1 MSAMVVPAP
10 EPITIRVVGERARFT
25 VRRIYLAGRNDVA
38 HAREM
43 NEGTPEGVGAVVPGD
58 LLEAEIEGLD
68 KPTITIGP
76 PRE

>member
-10 EPITIRVVGERARFT
+10 EPITIRVVGSARGS
-25 VRRIYLAGRNDVA
+25 RCGGSIA

-43 NEGTPEGVGAVVPGD
+43 NEGTPERVGAVVPGD
-58 LLEAEIEGLD
+58 QLEAEIEGLD
-68 KPTITIGP
+68 KLTITITIGP

>member
-10 EPITIRVVGERARFT
+10 EPITLPVVGERARFA

-38 HAREM
+38 HTREM
-43 NEGTPEGVGAVVPGD
+43 NEGTPEGVSAVVPGD
-58 LLEAEIEGLD
+58 RLEAEIEGLGTL
-68 KPTITIGP
+68 TITIGP